1 MDVIIVSLRNKHII
15 CIRSL
20 NAMINNTSQY
30 DIDSNYYYNHYNTTS
45 IFRTVTSPATNYHT
59 FSSWKTATGAD
70 ANSTMDNTIF
80 TTETDTL
87 LYNVEKTAQQF
98 TISTGTWE
106 YLDGSSVSFP
116 VTIQPF
122 ESLIL
127 IKQ

>member
-1 MDVIIVSLRNKHII
+1 
-15 CIRSL
+15 
-20 NAMINNTSQY
+20 
-30 DIDSNYYYNHYNTTS
+30 
-45 IFRTVTSPATNYHT
+45 
-59 FSSWKTATGAD
+59 
-70 ANSTMDNTIF
+70 MDNTIF